1 MNIEKLAK
9 RLEGLQTVSSICKLL
24 KVDRRT
30 AINYISMLR
39 KKGFLETV
47 YGKRRIRMY
56 RISPA
61 VKRKAGYPGLYETI
75 NKYSKVKVISR
86 YEHKVYTHELTAE
99 EAIVRA
105 VKTGRFRVILAAL
118 GLFNR
123 IEDWHLLNKLSKKEK
138 IGRKIGALYNTA
150 RKSFRVK
157 RIDERT
163 RKSLLKSR
171 TDDRYIVDKIKSRD
185 FKDIE
190 KTWKVYIPFNKADLE
205 VYKE

>member
-1 MNIEKLAK
+1 MNLKKIAK
-9 RLEGLQTVSSICKLL
+9 RLEGLQTVSSIRRLL
-24 KVDRRT
+24 KIDRRT

-39 KKGFLETV
+39 KKRFLETA

-56 RISPA
+56 KISPA
-61 VKRKAGYPGLYETI
+61 IKRKTGYPGLYETI

-86 YEHKVYTHELTAE
+86 YEHKIYTHELTAE
-99 EAIVRA
+99 EAVVRA
-105 VKTGRFRVILAAL
+105 VKTRKFRVVLAAL
-118 GLFNR
+118 GLFNK

-138 IGRKIGALYNTA
+138 IGCKIGALYDTA

-157 RIDERT
+157 RMDERT
-163 RKSLLKSR
+163 RKSLLKSK
-171 TDDRYIVDKIKSRD
+171 TDNRYVVDKIKSRD